1 MTYCVGIKLNQGLV
15 FLSDTRT
22 NAGVDL
28 INRFRKMT
36 VFEVPGER
44 TIVLMTAG
52 NLSISQSVVQLLQ
65 SQTGNEAN
73 SSLWNAT
80 NMFEAARLVGQ
91 ATREV
96 HAHDATAL
104 GQFHVDFNVSFIIGG
119 QIHGEEMRLFQVY
132 AAGNFI
138 EATQENPFF
147 QIGEAKYGK
156 PILDRV
162 ITPETSLDDA
172 AKCALVS
179 MDSTL
184 QSNISVGLPLDLL
197 VYEKD
202 ALRVTKFSRITHE
215 NPYFQMIHREWG
227 KRLLSVFEDMAPPIW
242 NAHPELSV
250 SDETDKL
257 VRPIIAQRRINTAL
271 STAQP
276 TATVSAGQE
285 AQTPSAI
292 QTMAEH
298 Y

>member
-1 MTYCVGIKLNQGLV
+1 MTYCVGIKLNQGMV

-36 VFEVPGER
+36 VFEITGER

-91 ATREV
+91 AIRDIHE
-96 HAHDATAL
+96 HDAKAL
-104 GQFHVDFNVSFIIGG
+104 GEFHVDFNVSFIIGG

-162 ITPETSLDDA
+162 ITPDLSLNDA

-197 VYEKD
+197 VYEQD
-202 ALRVTKFSRITHE
+202 ALRVTKFSRITND

-227 KRLLSVFEDMAPPIW
+227 KRLLSAFNEMAPPIW

-250 SDETDKL
+250 SDETDQL
-257 VRPIIAQRRINTAL
+257 VRPIIAQRRVNATHTEA
-271 STAQP
+271 TT
-276 TATVSAGQE
+276 TATVRTAPE
-285 AQTPSAI
+285 AEQKPTI

>member
-1 MTYCVGIKLNQGLV
+1 MTYCVGIKLNQGMV

-65 SQTGNEAN
+65 SQAGSEAN

-80 NMFEAARLVGQ
+80 NLFEAARLVGQ
-91 ATREV
+91 AIRDI
-96 HAHDATAL
+96 HAHDAKSL

-162 ITPETSLDDA
+162 ITPELSLDDA

-197 VYEKD
+197 VYEHN
-202 ALRVTKFSRITHE
+202 ALRVTKFSRISDE
-215 NPYFQMIHREWG
+215 NPYCQMIHREWG
-227 KRLLSVFEDMAPPIW
+227 KRLLSAFEDMAPPIW

-257 VRPIIAQRRINTAL
+257 VRPIIAQRRVNA
-271 STAQP
+271 AQID
-276 TATVSAGQE
+276 SR
-285 AQTPSAI
+285 PSASICAPEAEQKPVI

>member
-1 MTYCVGIKLNQGLV
+1 MTYCVGIKLNQGMV

-36 VFEVPGER
+36 VFEVLGER

-91 ATREV
+91 AIRDI
-96 HAHDATAL
+96 HAHDSKAL

-162 ITPETSLDDA
+162 ITPNLPLNDA

-197 VYEKD
+197 VYECD
-202 ALRVTKFSRITHE
+202 ALRVTKFSRITDE

-227 KRLLSVFEDMAPPIW
+227 KRLLSAFEDMAPPIW

-250 SDETDKL
+250 SDETDQL
-257 VRPIIAQRRINTAL
+257 VRPIIAQRRINSAHVTHPL
-271 STAQP
+271 ENKGKSTEMAN
-276 TATVSAGQE
+276 AAHE
-285 AQTPSAI
+285 AAQTPVI
-292 QTMAEH
+292 
-298 Y
+298 

>member
-1 MTYCVGIKLNQGLV
+1 MTYCVGIKLNQGMV

-36 VFEVPGER
+36 VFEITGER

-91 ATREV
+91 AIRDIHE
-96 HAHDATAL
+96 HDAKAL
-104 GQFHVDFNVSFIIGG
+104 GEFHVDFNVSFIIGG

-162 ITPETSLDDA
+162 ITPELSLDDA

-197 VYEKD
+197 VYEQN
-202 ALRVTKFSRITHE
+202 ALRVTKFSRITND

-227 KRLLSVFEDMAPPIW
+227 KRLLSAFNEMAPPIW

-250 SDETDKL
+250 SDETDQL
-257 VRPIIAQRRINTAL
+257 VRPIIAQRRVNATHTEA
-271 STAQP
+271 TT
-276 TATVSAGQE
+276 TATVRTAPE
-285 AQTPSAI
+285 AEQKPTI

>member
-65 SQTGNEAN
+65 SQTGNDAN
-73 SSLWNAT
+73 SSLWNAA

-96 HAHDATAL
+96 HAHDAKAL
-104 GQFHVDFNVSFIIGG
+104 GQFNVDFNVSFIIGG
-119 QIHGEEMRLFQVY
+119 QIYGEEMRLFQIY

-147 QIGEAKYGK
+147 QIGDAKYGK
-156 PILDRV
+156 PMLDRV

-172 AKCALVS
+172 AKMCF
-179 MDSTL
+179 D
-184 QSNISVGLPLDLL
+184 IDGFDLA
-197 VYEKD
+197 K
-202 ALRVTKFSRITHE
+202 
-215 NPYFQMIHREWG
+215 
-227 KRLLSVFEDMAPPIW
+227 
-242 NAHPELSV
+242 
-250 SDETDKL
+250 
-257 VRPIIAQRRINTAL
+257 
-271 STAQP
+271 
-276 TATVSAGQE
+276 
-285 AQTPSAI
+285 
-292 QTMAEH
+292 
-298 Y
+298 

>member
-1 MTYCVGIKLNQGLV
+1 MTYCVAIKLNKGMV

-36 VFEVPGER
+36 IFEVAGER
-44 TIVLMTAG
+44 TIMLMTAG
-52 NLSISQSVVQLLQ
+52 NLSLSQSVVQLLQ
-65 SQTGNEAN
+65 SQSGNEAN
-73 SSLWNAT
+73 SSLWNAS

-91 ATREV
+91 AIREV
-96 HAHDATAL
+96 HHHDADAL
-104 GQFHVDFNVSFIIGG
+104 KEFNVDFNVSFIIGG

-162 ITPETSLDDA
+162 ITPDISLDDA

-197 VYEKD
+197 VYERD
-202 ALRVTKFSRITHE
+202 ALRVTKFSRVTNE

-227 KRLLSVFEDMAPPIW
+227 KRLRNAFEELPSPIW
-242 NAHPELSV
+242 NAHPEFSV
-250 SDETDKL
+250 SDETDRL
-257 VRPIIAQRRINTAL
+257 VRPIIAQRRHHL
-271 STAQP
+271 QP
-276 TATVSAGQE
+276 VASSEVSADAPE
-285 AQTPSAI
+285 AEQPMSI
-292 QTMAEH
+292 QTMAQH

>member
-1 MTYCVGIKLNQGLV
+1 MTYCVGIKLNQGMV

-65 SQTGNEAN
+65 SQAGSEAN

-80 NMFEAARLVGQ
+80 NLFEAARLVGQ
-91 ATREV
+91 AIRDI
-96 HAHDATAL
+96 HAHDAKSL

-162 ITPETSLDDA
+162 ITPELSLDDA

-197 VYEKD
+197 VYEHN
-202 ALRVTKFSRITHE
+202 ALRVTKFSRISDE

-227 KRLLSVFEDMAPPIW
+227 KRLLSAFEDMAPPIW

-257 VRPIIAQRRINTAL
+257 VRPIIAQRRVNA
-271 STAQP
+271 AQID
-276 TATVSAGQE
+276 SR
-285 AQTPSAI
+285 PSASICAPEAEQKPVI

>member
-1 MTYCVGIKLNQGLV
+1 MTYCVGIKLNQGMV

-36 VFEVPGER
+36 VFEITGER

-91 ATREV
+91 AIRDIHE
-96 HAHDATAL
+96 HDAKAL
-104 GQFHVDFNVSFIIGG
+104 GEFHVDFNVSFIIGG

-197 VYEKD
+197 VYEQN
-202 ALRVTKFSRITHE
+202 ALRVTKFSRITND

-227 KRLLSVFEDMAPPIW
+227 KRLLSAFNEMAPPIW

-250 SDETDKL
+250 SDETDQL
-257 VRPIIAQRRINTAL
+257 VRPIIAQRRVNATHTEA
-271 STAQP
+271 TT
-276 TATVSAGQE
+276 TATVRTAPE
-285 AQTPSAI
+285 AEQKPTI

>member
-1 MTYCVGIKLNQGLV
+1 MTYCVGIKLNQGMV

-65 SQTGNEAN
+65 SQAGSEAN

-80 NMFEAARLVGQ
+80 NLFEAARLVGQ
-91 ATREV
+91 AIRDI
-96 HAHDATAL
+96 HAHDAKSL

-162 ITPETSLDDA
+162 ITPELSLDDA

-197 VYEKD
+197 VYEHN
-202 ALRVTKFSRITHE
+202 ALRVTKFSRISDE

-227 KRLLSVFEDMAPPIW
+227 KRLLSAFEDMASPIW

-257 VRPIIAQRRINTAL
+257 VRPIIAQRRVNA
-271 STAQP
+271 AQID
-276 TATVSAGQE
+276 SR
-285 AQTPSAI
+285 PSASICAPEAEQKPVI

>member
-1 MTYCVGIKLNQGLV
+1 MTYCVAIKLNQGMV

-36 VFEVPGER
+36 IFEVAGER
-44 TIVLMTAG
+44 TIMLMTAG
-52 NLSISQSVVQLLQ
+52 NLSLSQSVVQLLQ
-65 SQTGNEAN
+65 SQSGNEAN
-73 SSLWNAT
+73 SSLWNAS

-91 ATREV
+91 AIREV
-96 HAHDATAL
+96 HHHDADAL
-104 GQFHVDFNVSFIIGG
+104 KEFSVDFNVSFIIGG

-162 ITPETSLDDA
+162 ITPDISLDDA

-179 MDSTL
+179 MDSTV

-197 VYEKD
+197 VYERD
-202 ALRVTKFSRITHE
+202 ALRVTKCSRVTNE

-227 KRLLSVFEDMAPPIW
+227 KRLRNAFEELPSPIW
-242 NAHPELSV
+242 NAHPEFSV
-250 SDETDKL
+250 SDETDRL
-257 VRPIIAQRRINTAL
+257 VRPIIAQRRHHL
-271 STAQP
+271 QP
-276 TATVSAGQE
+276 VANSEVSADAPE
-285 AQTPSAI
+285 AEQPMSI
-292 QTMAEH
+292 QTMAQH

>member
-1 MTYCVGIKLNQGLV
+1 MTYCVAIKLNQGMV

-36 VFEVPGER
+36 IFEVAGER
-44 TIVLMTAG
+44 TIMLMTAG
-52 NLSISQSVVQLLQ
+52 NLSLSQSVVQLLQ
-65 SQTGNEAN
+65 SQSGNEAN
-73 SSLWNAT
+73 SSLWNAS

-91 ATREV
+91 AIREV
-96 HAHDATAL
+96 HHHDADAL
-104 GQFHVDFNVSFIIGG
+104 KEFSVDFNVSFIIGG

-162 ITPETSLDDA
+162 ITPDISLDDA

-179 MDSTL
+179 MDSTV

-197 VYEKD
+197 VYERD
-202 ALRVTKFSRITHE
+202 ALRVTKFSRVTNE

-227 KRLLSVFEDMAPPIW
+227 KRLRNAFEELPSPIW
-242 NAHPELSV
+242 NAHPEFSV
-250 SDETDKL
+250 SDETDRL
-257 VRPIIAQRRINTAL
+257 VRPIIAQRRHHL
-271 STAQP
+271 QP
-276 TATVSAGQE
+276 VANSEVSADTPE
-285 AQTPSAI
+285 AEQPMSI
-292 QTMAEH
+292 QTMAQH

>member
-1 MTYCVGIKLNQGLV
+1 MTYCVAIKLNQGMV

-36 VFEVPGER
+36 IFEVAGER
-44 TIVLMTAG
+44 TIMLMTAG
-52 NLSISQSVVQLLQ
+52 NLSLSQSVVQLLQ
-65 SQTGNEAN
+65 SQSGNEAN
-73 SSLWNAT
+73 SSLWNAS

-91 ATREV
+91 AIREV
-96 HAHDATAL
+96 HQHDAHAL
-104 GQFHVDFNVSFIIGG
+104 KEFSVDFNVSFIIGG

-162 ITPETSLDDA
+162 ITSDISLDDA

-197 VYEKD
+197 VYERD
-202 ALRVTKFSRITHE
+202 ALRVTKFSRVTNE

-227 KRLLSVFEDMAPPIW
+227 KRLRNAFEELPSPIW
-242 NAHPELSV
+242 NAHPEFSV
-250 SDETDKL
+250 SDETDRL
-257 VRPIIAQRRINTAL
+257 VRPIIAQRRHHL
-271 STAQP
+271 QP
-276 TATVSAGQE
+276 VASSEVSADAPE
-285 AQTPSAI
+285 AEQPMSI
-292 QTMAEH
+292 QTMAQH

>member
-1 MTYCVGIKLNQGLV
+1 
-15 FLSDTRT
+15 
-22 NAGVDL
+22 
-28 INRFRKMT
+28 
-36 VFEVPGER
+36 
-44 TIVLMTAG
+44 
-52 NLSISQSVVQLLQ
+52 
-65 SQTGNEAN
+65 
-73 SSLWNAT
+73 
-80 NMFEAARLVGQ
+80 
-91 ATREV
+91 
-96 HAHDATAL
+96 
-104 GQFHVDFNVSFIIGG
+104 
-119 QIHGEEMRLFQVY
+119 
-132 AAGNFI
+132 
-138 EATQENPFF
+138 
-147 QIGEAKYGK
+147 
-156 PILDRV
+156 
-162 ITPETSLDDA
+162 
-172 AKCALVS
+172 